1 MLSLRCLA
9 VNLLEQPLAA
19 AELLAVDT
27 ETNGRGG
34 EGCEVT
40 EVGAVVVGGG
50 EVHESWE
57 SLVKVQYP
65 LSRGIERFTGITQ
78 HMVDG
83 APTAEEVLPRLGQM
97 MEGRVLVAH
106 NAGFDRRVLR
116 QAFERTGLD
125 WPAPPVIC
133 TVALAR
139 RFAPLV
145 RQRKL
150 SLLADSLGIEVGT
163 THRALPDALTCARI
177 LCALFGRLCAHA
189 ATVGDAVT
197 LLRSRGRAA
206 KPKAGRRRPPTQRP
220 DLSQLPQDP
229 GVYIF
234 RDERG
239 RPLYV
244 GKSVSLRTRAR
255 SHFCAPAGW
264 TERAEIVDY
273 KATHSELGALVLEN
287 RLIKEWRPPGNT
299 ALKRTDRWVYL
310 RCRLDIAYPVLEV
323 SPEPAEGR
331 AISVGPIRGRA
342 PATELAD
349 HLTSLFRLRHCGR
362 SLRRRDHP
370 SVYGQMGKCCSPCL
384 GDLDPNAYRRQVD
397 AALGLFE
404 GPRAAQ
410 RLIEHLDAEM
420 DAASAAR
427 RYERAA
433 ALLRR
438 RERLESLLRRLG
450 GMLRSVHAGPRL
462 VLARHPVE
470 ERYDAVWVS
479 GGRVAD
485 WGPAPRDP
493 AELSRRTAAVLERP
507 GARDEVDEIRI
518 VSAWLAEHDPPTLAL
533 EPIPSAA
540 RLARFVRSAQEVS
553 ASASATARSAAS
565 KPAFEC
571 VPSQNGLVV
580 EPPQRQSATGLPAS
594 TS

>member
-1 MLSLRCLA
+1 
-9 VNLLEQPLAA
+9 VDLLEQPLAA
-19 AELLAVDT
+19 AELLTVDT

-40 EVGAVVVGGG
+40 EVGAVLVGGG
-50 EVHESWE
+50 ELHESWQ
-57 SLVKVQYP
+57 SLVKVRYP

-78 HMVDG
+78 RMVDG
-83 APTAEEVLPRLGQM
+83 APTAEEVLPRLAQM

-116 QAFERTGLD
+116 QAFERAGLD

-150 SLLADSLGIEVGT
+150 ALLADSLGIEVEA

-197 LLRSRGRAA
+197 LLSSRGRAG
-206 KPKAGRRRPPTQRP
+206 KPKAGRRRPPAERP

-229 GVYIF
+229 GVYVF

-244 GKSVSLRTRAR
+244 GKSLSLRTRAR

-273 KATHSELGALVLEN
+273 TATHSELGALVLEN

-310 RCRLDIAYPVLEV
+310 RCRLDIPYPVLEV
-323 SPEPAEGR
+323 SPEPSEGH
-331 AISVGPIRGRA
+331 SVSIGPIRGRA
-342 PATELAD
+342 PARELAD

-362 SLRRRDHP
+362 VLRRRDHP

-384 GDLDPNAYRRQVD
+384 GDLDPNAYRSQVD
-397 AALGLFE
+397 AALALFE
-404 GPRAAQ
+404 GPRADR
-410 RLIEHLDAEM
+410 RLIEHLNAEM
-420 DAASAAR
+420 NAASAAR

-438 RERLESLLRRLG
+438 RARLESLLRRLG

-470 ERYDAVWVS
+470 ERFDALWVIA
-479 GGRVAD
+479 GRVSD
-485 WGPAPRDP
+485 WGPEPGDL
-493 AELSRRTAAVLERP
+493 AELSRRTVAALERP
-507 GARDEVDEIRI
+507 AARKVAPEEVDEIRI
-518 VSAWLAEHDPPTLAL
+518 VSAWLAEHEPPTLAL
-533 EPIPSAA
+533 EPAPSVA
-540 RLARFVRSAQEVS
+540 RLARFVQRAQADS
-553 ASASATARSAAS
+553 ASTSATARSAAS
-565 KPAFEC
+565 KPALEC

-580 EPPQRQSATGLPAS
+580 EPPQRHSATGLPSS